1 MCYARR
7 QRSSWARIKLSNK
20 LYILR
25 CIAVRFVWAI
35 YLSFLYFFRVV
46 FSLVLTDFVFALAF
60 CFVLLLS
67 VVQLSSFNPLSLREP
82 VYYITSLLPCQEVFQ
97 NFFKNFFKIFS
108 KPFQNSFRKSLAF
121 SCNSR
126 ADISPPLCAAT
137 RLFYHISL
145 PLSIPFLKYFRFS
158 VFLWPL
164 SYSALLFC
172 DIFITFDAF
181 RQKENAITPLTLFT
195 MTAERA
201 YFNSY

>member
-25 CIAVRFVWAI
+25 LTAVRFVWAI

-67 VVQLSSFNPLSLREP
+67 VVQLSSFNLALFARACLLYHFSFDLSRGFSKLFLKTFE
-82 VYYITSLLPCQEVFQ
+82 
-97 NFFKNFFKIFS
+97 NFF
-108 KPFQNSFRKSLAF
+108 RKVLTF

-126 ADISPPLCAAT
+126 ADISPPLQAAT
-137 RLFYHISL
+137 RIFYHAI
-145 PLSIPFLKYFRFS
+145 PILSSDFEKNILFGEILKKDCDDFY
-158 VFLWPL
+158 LLYTL
-164 SYSALLFC
+164 SNLVY
-172 DIFITFDAF
+172 
-181 RQKENAITPLTLFT
+181 LT
-195 MTAERA
+195 
-201 YFNSY
+201 

>member
-60 CFVLLLS
+60 FALYFFYLLFNCQVS
-67 VVQLSSFNPLSLREP
+67 IPLSSREP

-97 NFFKNFFKIFS
+97 NFFKKLLKILWKTISFLLKFKSRYLAAAPSGNSYILPRYPNFVKWFWKKKFFLVKFS
-108 KPFQNSFRKSLAF
+108 KRIVM
-121 SCNSR
+121 
-126 ADISPPLCAAT
+126 ISI
-137 RLFYHISL
+137 FY
-145 PLSIPFLKYFRFS
+145 
-158 VFLWPL
+158 
-164 SYSALLFC
+164 
-172 DIFITFDAF
+172 
-181 RQKENAITPLTLFT
+181 TL
-195 MTAERA
+195 
-201 YFNSY
+201 YPI